1 MEPVRAL
8 YHASP
13 IRDYG
18 FPLLALLAG
27 TMMPFTAI
35 LMLYVVTGQ
44 AHFFMGYLYQY
55 RAGKMTRI
63 YVFVAAL
70 LAVLA
75 SLYFAYIGAL
85 LPLILAVGV
94 FFSAHFAHDEI
105 LLHGETRTRGKILT
119 VLGFTLYFSALVCT
133 YIVPSLSSYAVY
145 ALFIPVCVAAA
156 RFLVDKSPIGAS
168 ERYLW
173 MVELVIFLVALVSGN
188 PGGVL
193 GVIVLLH
200 VANWYVGVGGRV
212 AGNSARTRSYWTE
225 VVVSL
230 AVVAALFALY
240 VYGIAP
246 MLGLLFKVPFYYAWA
261 IAHIVLSFVASLSP
275 RVSV

>member
-1 MEPVRAL
+1 
-8 YHASP
+8 
-13 IRDYG
+13 
-18 FPLLALLAG
+18 
-27 TMMPFTAI
+27 
-35 LMLYVVTGQ
+35 ML
-44 AHFFMGYLYQY
+44 
-55 RAGKMTRI
+55 
-63 YVFVAAL
+63 
-70 LAVLA
+70 
-75 SLYFAYIGAL
+75 
-85 LPLILAVGV
+85 VGV
-94 FFSAHFAHDEI
+94 FLSAYFAHEEI
-105 LLHGETRTRGKILT
+105 LLQGETRTRGKILT

-230 AVVAALFALY
+230 AVLAALFALY